1 MSIRFKSGEPMHNM
15 NIDGQEDLAPRR
27 RAPLITRYPPP
38 KTTAC
43 GLVLLIGGIFFL
55 TFGLTVFYTN
65 LINNGHDSGIAM
77 IVLGGLSKWLDTL
90 YFILF

>member
-1 MSIRFKSGEPMHNM
+1 
-15 NIDGQEDLAPRR
+15 
-27 RAPLITRYPPP
+27 
-38 KTTAC
+38 
-43 GLVLLIGGIFFL
+43 
-55 TFGLTVFYTN
+55 VFYTN